1 MLTCL
6 HRNILC
12 MAVMLVYRA
21 WLYFSPFISKLPSRM
36 VFFLKKNPKNNAS
49 FDNKWRKKITT
60 LPFRLSKILV
70 NPLVPFQKIGD
81 PPPKKIP
88 SLLVYILFFFF
99 FANPCT
105 RATSAEVA
113 SRLQMR
119 FKPANV
125 PSREDRRGETAFF
138 AGINALP
145 GISLGPD
152 FAVGEKA
159 KNGVR
164 RLWDS

>member
-36 VFFLKKNPKNNAS
+36 VFFLKKNPQNNAS

-60 LPFRLSKILV
+60 LLSSLKNFGKPPCPFPKNWRS
-70 NPLVPFQKIGD
+70 
-81 PPPKKIP
+81 PPKNP
-88 SLLVYILFFFF
+88 QSLTLFSFFFFF

-105 RATSAEVA
+105 RTTSAEAA

-125 PSREDRRGETAFF
+125 PSGEDRRGETAFF
-138 AGINALP
+138 AGINALR

>member
-1 MLTCL
+1 MLL
-6 HRNILC
+6 LI
-12 MAVMLVYRA
+12 
-21 WLYFSPFISKLPSRM
+21 ISEEKKYQPS
-36 VFFLKKNPKNNAS
+36 
-49 FDNKWRKKITT
+49 
-60 LPFRLSKILV
+60 FRLSKILV

-81 PPPKKIP
+81 PPQKNPQ
-88 SLLVYILFFFF
+88 SLTLFSFFFF

-105 RATSAEVA
+105 RATSAEAA

-119 FKPANV
+119 FKPPNV
-125 PSREDRRGETAFF
+125 PSGEDRRGGTAFF
-138 AGINALP
+138 AGINALR

-164 RLWDS
+164 RL

>member
-1 MLTCL
+1 ME
-6 HRNILC
+6 
-12 MAVMLVYRA
+12 
-21 WLYFSPFISKLPSRM
+21 
-36 VFFLKKNPKNNAS
+36 
-49 FDNKWRKKITT
+49 KKIAT
-60 LPFRLSKILV
+60 LLSSLKNFGKPPLSLSKKLEI
-70 NPLVPFQKIGD
+70 
-81 PPPKKIP
+81 PPPKKSSVSYFI
-88 SLLVYILFFFF
+88 LVFFFL
-99 FANPCT
+99 ANPCT
-105 RATSAEVA
+105 RATSAEAA

-125 PSREDRRGETAFF
+125 PSGEDRRGETAFF

-164 RLWDS
+164 RLWDSERKTDTEAFLWLVFILGNKSAGGEYCVRCRFG

>member
-36 VFFLKKNPKNNAS
+36 VFFLKKNPQNNAS

-60 LPFRLSKILV
+60 LLSSLKNFGKPPCPFPKNWRS
-70 NPLVPFQKIGD
+70 
-81 PPPKKIP
+81 PPKKSSVSYFIFFF
-88 SLLVYILFFFF
+88 FFFF

-105 RATSAEVA
+105 RTTSAEAA

-125 PSREDRRGETAFF
+125 PSGEDRRGETAFF
-138 AGINALP
+138 AGINALR